1 MLTLGDIINEIT
13 KIRNAIDGIEVKRHE
28 NRQLLEFAYDGCTN
42 LINSINQAATE
53 IQNGGNSTTSVEH
66 PEEG

>member
-13 KIRNAIDGIEVKRHE
+13 KIRNAIDGIEVKHHE
-28 NRQLLEFAYDGCTN
+28 NRQLLEFAYERCDK
-42 LINSINQAATE
+42 LIASINQAATE
-53 IQNGGNSTTSVEH
+53 IQNGGNSTTLVEH

>member
-13 KIRNAIDGIEVKRHE
+13 KIQNAIDGIEVKRHE
-28 NRQLLEFAYDGCTN
+28 NRQLLEFAYERCGR
-42 LINSINQAATE
+42 LIASINQAATE
-53 IQNGGNSTTSVEH
+53 IQNGGNSTEVVDH